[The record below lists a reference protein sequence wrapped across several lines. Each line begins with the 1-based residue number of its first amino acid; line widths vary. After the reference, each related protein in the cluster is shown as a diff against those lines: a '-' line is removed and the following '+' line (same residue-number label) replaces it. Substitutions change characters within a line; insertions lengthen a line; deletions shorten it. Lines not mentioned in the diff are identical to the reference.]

1 MTGRTATSLCSHQV
15 DKHLVGPGGEASIS
29 LPAAITRRHRAAH
42 IAGPPCG
49 YEHVETQSLST
60 SRGKKIYANA
70 TMRDVS
76 GVDNQ

>member
-42 IAGPPCG
+42 IAGPPAD
-49 YEHVETQSLST
+49 TNTWRPSLS
-60 SRGKKIYANA
+60 RHREEKKNANA